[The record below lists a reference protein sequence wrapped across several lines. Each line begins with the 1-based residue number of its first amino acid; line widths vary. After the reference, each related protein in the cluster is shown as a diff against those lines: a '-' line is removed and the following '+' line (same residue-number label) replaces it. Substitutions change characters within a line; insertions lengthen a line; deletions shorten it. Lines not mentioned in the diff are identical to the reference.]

1 MKSIILASQ
10 SPRRTEILSTL
21 GIKHRIMVADIDE
34 TPILGESPSDLVQR
48 LAEGKAVKVA
58 SSFEE
63 GYVIGS
69 DTIVVFRGEILG
81 KPVDDEDAFRMLR
94 SMSGHEHQVMTGVS
108 VVDAASGKVRTD
120 VGLTKVR
127 MKAVSDGTIRAYIAT
142 GEPMDKAGA
151 YGIQGLG
158 SAIVDTI
165 QGEYYTVMGLSVNAL
180 LRVFDT
186 FDLGL
191 FRDLRA

>member
-10 SPRRTEILSTL
+10 SPRRAEILSVL
-21 GIKHRIMVADIDE
+21 GIEHRIVVADIDE
-34 TPILGESPSDLVQR
+34 TPIVGESPSDLVMR
-48 LAEGKAVKVA
+48 LAEDKAMKIAA
-58 SSFEE
+58 SMEE

-69 DTIVVFRGEILG
+69 DTIVVFKGEILG
-81 KPVDDEDAFRMLR
+81 KPLDDADAFRMLR

-108 VVDAASGKVRTD
+108 VVHASTGVAKTDIGRTN
-120 VGLTKVR
+120 VR
-127 MKAVSDGTIRAYIAT
+127 MKAISDATIRAYIRT

-158 SAIVDTI
+158 SAIVESI

-191 FRDLRA
+191 FRNLRA